1 MTVGTKN
8 WMSTKLWMA
17 WLALFIGW
25 SAQRANAESLLMVF
39 RDKPPY
45 SYVENGAAKG
55 FLLERTKRIA
65 GRAGIEFQYREM
77 PPKRIFLEIEKNE
90 QAICSFGWYK
100 ITEREKYARFSV
112 PIHQDRPHVVL
123 AGARS
128 ADAVRK
134 RATLRE
140 LMADR
145 ALVLAAADGVSY
157 GSELD
162 AMISAFPGKTDRTL
176 QSPLQVA
183 KKLAAQRADFMF
195 IDQDDF
201 DYLTASN
208 ADFRG
213 DGLVRVE
220 YPDMPAGLKRYILC
234 SQQVGENTMRQLN
247 AAIVAE
253 SPR

>member
-1 MTVGTKN
+1 
-8 WMSTKLWMA
+8 
-17 WLALFIGW
+17 
-25 SAQRANAESLLMVF
+25 
-39 RDKPPY
+39 
-45 SYVENGAAKG
+45 
-55 FLLERTKRIA
+55 
-65 GRAGIEFQYREM
+65 
-77 PPKRIFLEIEKNE
+77 
-90 QAICSFGWYK
+90 
-100 ITEREKYARFSV
+100 
-112 PIHQDRPHVVL
+112 
-123 AGARS
+123 
-128 ADAVRK
+128 
-134 RATLRE
+134 
-140 LMADR
+140 
-145 ALVLAAADGVSY
+145 
-157 GSELD
+157 
-162 AMISAFPGKTDRTL
+162 MISAFPGKTDRTL

>member
-1 MTVGTKN
+1 ML
-8 WMSTKLWMA
+8 TKLLIGS
-17 WLALFIGW
+17 LALW
-25 SAQRANAESLLMVF
+25 LVMAPHRAGAEGLLMVF

-45 SYVENGAAKG
+45 SYVDNGVAKG
-55 FLLERTKRIA
+55 FLLERTKRIL
-65 GRAGIEFQYREM
+65 GRAGIDVQFREL

-90 QAICSFGWYK
+90 QAMCSFGWYK
-100 ITEREKYARFSV
+100 IAEREKYAKFSV
-112 PIHQDRPHVVL
+112 PMHQDRPHVVL

-128 ADAVRK
+128 VDAVRK
-134 RATLRE
+134 RSTLRD
-140 LMADR
+140 LMKDR
-145 ALVLAAADGVSY
+145 ALTLAAADGVSY
-157 GSELD
+157 GTELD
-162 AMISAFPGKTDRTL
+162 ALIAAFPGKADRTL

-213 DGLVRVE
+213 DGLVRIE
-220 YPDMPAGLKRYILC
+220 YPDMPVGLKRYILC

>member
-1 MTVGTKN
+1 
-8 WMSTKLWMA
+8 
-17 WLALFIGW
+17 
-25 SAQRANAESLLMVF
+25 MVF

-45 SYVENGAAKG
+45 SYVDNGVAKG
-55 FLLERTKRIA
+55 FLLERTKRIL
-65 GRAGIEFQYREM
+65 GRAGIDVQFREL

-90 QAICSFGWYK
+90 QAMCSFGWYK
-100 ITEREKYARFSV
+100 IAEREKYAKFSV
-112 PIHQDRPHVVL
+112 PMHQDRPHVVL

-128 ADAVRK
+128 VDAVRK
-134 RATLRE
+134 RSTLRD
-140 LMADR
+140 LMKDR
-145 ALVLAAADGVSY
+145 ALTLAAADGVSY
-157 GSELD
+157 GTELD
-162 AMISAFPGKTDRTL
+162 ALIAAFPGKADRTL

-213 DGLVRVE
+213 DGLVRIE
-220 YPDMPAGLKRYILC
+220 YPDMPVGLKRYILC
-234 SQQVGENTMRQLN
+234 SQQVAEDTMRRLN

-253 SPR
+253 NHH

>member
-1 MTVGTKN
+1 MF
-8 WMSTKLWMA
+8 TKLMVVSF
-17 WLALFIGW
+17 ALSTW
-25 SAQRANAESLLMVF
+25 WTAPRASAEGLPMVF

-45 SYVENGAAKG
+45 SYVENGVAKG

-65 GRAGIEFQYREM
+65 GRAGIEVQFREL

-100 ITEREKYARFSV
+100 IAEREKYAKFSV
-112 PIHQDRPHVVL
+112 PMHQDRPHAVL

-134 RATLRE
+134 RTSLRE

-145 ALVLAAADGVSY
+145 TLILAAADGVSY

-162 AMISAFPGKTDRTL
+162 AMIAAFPGKADRTL
-176 QSPLQVA
+176 QAPLQVA

-213 DGLVRVE
+213 DGLVRIE

-234 SQQVGENTMRQLN
+234 SQQVGEETMRRLN
-247 AAIVAE
+247 AAIIAE
-253 SPR
+253 NSR